1 MDKKI
6 FVERETYEKNGKQ
19 YFTYFI
25 KGVVR
30 GIEARVQLMPPDFT
44 GYTVLDI
51 VFGNEN
57 KAELVV
63 TPYEI
68 RTKKQAKSFRAT
80 PMAYVLLTKTAK
92 FTNARF
98 SRSNHRTEHCSI
110 CLSDK

>member
-44 GYTVLDI
+44 GYTVWIL
-51 VFGNEN
+51 FSAM
-57 KAELVV
+57 K
-63 TPYEI
+63 
-68 RTKKQAKSFRAT
+68 TKLNS
-80 PMAYVLLTKTAK
+80 L
-92 FTNARF
+92 
-98 SRSNHRTEHCSI
+98 
-110 CLSDK
+110 

>member
-51 VFGNEN
+51 VFGNDN
-57 KAELVV
+57 TAELVV

-68 RTKKQAKSFRAT
+68 KDEKTGKVVSGNTYGVRSFDEDGEVYECKIQPFKSSDRA
-80 PMAYVLLTKTAK
+80 LL
-92 FTNARF
+92 NMLIR
-98 SRSNHRTEHCSI
+98 
-110 CLSDK
+110 

>member
-68 RTKKQAKSFRAT
+68 KDRKNRQSRFGQHIWRTF
-80 PMAYVLLTKTAK
+80 
-92 FTNARF
+92 F
-98 SRSNHRTEHCSI
+98 
-110 CLSDK
+110 

>member
-68 RTKKQAKSFRAT
+68 KDEKTGKVVSGNTYGVRSFDEDGEVYECKIRPFKSSDRA
-80 PMAYVLLTKTAK
+80 LL
-92 FTNARF
+92 NMLIR
-98 SRSNHRTEHCSI
+98 
-110 CLSDK
+110 